1 MGPFIKDVINRG
13 GGDLP
18 KDSLD
23 KLIFCKNWWRWGGEF
38 SKNWWRLL
46 WMAQINNHHARGIL
60 CFIKQIM
67 KLNNKLLMNSLFFTS
82 QQFLRKVSKLYE
94 SSIWLQKDL
103 RSSKVAPKFAKLFE
117 FQKHHTLFQWKFDQS
132 PLLGI
137 VLLLGWKIKAYFYW
151 PASKALVEKIAVV

>member
-1 MGPFIKDVINRG
+1 M
-13 GGDLP
+13 
-18 KDSLD
+18 
-23 KLIFCKNWWRWGGEF
+23 NWWRWGGEF

-151 PASKALVEKIAVV
+151 PASKALAEKNCSSLEKSSFSNQTLRNLVKKIYSWELWIS

>member
-1 MGPFIKDVINRG
+1 MYFLLNKPNNRYEKTWFYVSRHAYSVVTSIRYLRVIITTYVRT
-13 GGDLP
+13 
-18 KDSLD
+18 
-23 KLIFCKNWWRWGGEF
+23 
-38 SKNWWRLL
+38 
-46 WMAQINNHHARGIL
+46 GIL

-67 KLNNKLLMNSLFFTS
+67 KLHSKLLMNSLFFTS

-137 VLLLGWKIKAYFYW
+137 VLLLGLKHIYTDMQ
-151 PASKALVEKIAVV
+151 VHTGTEV